1 MVGEIRV
8 YVEGGG
14 DQRSGKSAIQ
24 EGFSKFLLPLKD
36 IARQRH
42 IRWAVIACGPRN
54 AAQDAFQIALQ
65 QHANAF
71 NVLLVD
77 AEGPVTQSPRAH
89 LQQRDGWQMQSIS
102 DEQCH
107 LMVQV
112 MESWLLADRD
122 ALREFYGAGFN
133 TNPLPGQADVEQID
147 KGVVLSAMEDATQ
160 RTRKGSYHKIRHGPK
175 LLERLEVS
183 KVRSAARHCDRLFT
197 TLAEQMGTTI

>member
-1 MVGEIRV
+1 MVSEIRV

-14 DQRSGKSAIQ
+14 DQRAGKAAIQ

-36 IARQRH
+36 IARQRR
-42 IRWAVIACGPRN
+42 IRWDIIACGARR
-54 AAQDAFQIALQ
+54 AAQDAFQIALR

-77 AEGPVTQSPRAH
+77 AEGPVTQSPRTH
-89 LQQRDGWQMQSIS
+89 LQQGDGWKIQGIS

-122 ALREFYGAGFN
+122 VLRAFYGAGFN
-133 TNPLPGQADVEQID
+133 ANPLPGRADVEQID
-147 KGVVLSAMEDATQ
+147 KDAVLPALKAAT
-160 RTRKGSYHKIRHGPK
+160 RNTTKGEYHKVRHGPK
-175 LLERLEVS
+175 LLERLKVS

-197 TLAEQMGTTI
+197 TLAAQMRATI